1 MAVAALQ
8 ILGLTDQIAEIL
20 PSSLSSRRLAKV
32 VWPSSVLATNGSPSC
47 WLVSTTPRR
56 AAVERRTS
64 VLAELG
70 TGCSLPVGAYVENV
84 GHGDGTD
91 RLSRGPT

>member
-20 PSSLSSRRLAKV
+20 PV
-32 VWPSSVLATNGSPSC
+32 EPFVPSPGQGCVAIECVATNGSPSC